1 MEKEM
6 SPIKKTARLAS
17 LFWILGAITTIF
29 SLFYIQSRLV
39 VSGDAAA
46 TANNI
51 LANQSLFRV
60 GIVSDLL
67 ERMLTFFFGLTIF
80 HLFRGVSKKWTTVF
94 LSSILIVVAIG
105 VANSLNNVAS
115 LAVLSKAAYLNVFSQ
130 EQLNALAMLFL
141 RLNGSGQV
149 ILEIFWLP
157 YLFSFGLLIVK
168 SKFIP
173 RIFGISMMIGS
184 FGFPLTTFAK
194 FLIPQS
200 GFPEIILLVTQIF
213 VAPALITTNFWFLIK
228 GVNGQQQISEV

>member
-6 SPIKKTARLAS
+6 NSLNKTARLAG

-29 SLFYIQSRLV
+29 SLFYIQSTLI

-51 LANQSLFRV
+51 LANQFLFRA

-67 ERMLTFFFGLTIF
+67 ARMFTFFFGLTVF
-80 HLFRGVSKKWTTVF
+80 LLFREVSKTWTTVF
-94 LSSILIVVAIG
+94 LSAILMVVAIG
-105 VANSLNNVAS
+105 AANSLNNVAA
-115 LAVLSKAAYLNVFSQ
+115 LTVLSKADYLNVFAQ

-168 SKFIP
+168 SRFIP
-173 RIFGISMMIGS
+173 RLLGMSLMIGC

-194 FLIPQS
+194 LLIPQS
-200 GFPEIILLVTQIF
+200 GFPEIILLVTQFF
-213 VAPALITTNFWFLIK
+213 VAPALITTNFWLLIK
-228 GVNGQQQISEV
+228 GVNEQQQISEV